1 MGVTDQDWFVNAAV
15 EIRTLLPPRQLLD
28 VLLGIEDAM
37 GRRRKAR
44 WGPRVIDLDLLF
56 YGQAI
61 LSEPG
66 LIVPHPEAHKRRFV
80 LVPLAEIAP
89 CAVHPLYG
97 ISVRGMLDR
106 LEETEG
112 IVERLGDTDDA
123 TGHST
128 GRADRGNAVPDP

>member
-15 EIRTLLPPRQLLD
+15 EIRTLLPPRELLD

-37 GRRRKAR
+37 GRRRNAR
-44 WGPRVIDLDLLF
+44 WGPRVIDLDLLL

-66 LIVPHPEAHKRRFV
+66 LIVPHPESHRRRFV

-89 CAVHPLYG
+89 SAIHPLYG
-97 ISVRGMLDR
+97 ISVRGLLDR
-106 LEETEG
+106 LEGTGG
-112 IVERLGDTDDA
+112 IVERLGNRDDPPR
-123 TGHST
+123 HSM
-128 GRADRGNAVPDP
+128 GRADRGNAVTDP

>member
-1 MGVTDQDWFVNAAV
+1 VGVTDQDWFVNAAV

>member
-1 MGVTDQDWFVNAAV
+1 VTDQDWFVNAAV

-97 ISVRGMLDR
+97 ISVRGLLDR

-128 GRADRGNAVPDP
+128 GRADRGNVVPDP

>member
-1 MGVTDQDWFVNAAV
+1 MTDQDWFVNAAV

-97 ISVRGMLDR
+97 ISVRGLLDR

-128 GRADRGNAVPDP
+128 GRADRGNVVPDP

>member
-1 MGVTDQDWFVNAAV
+1 MTDQDWFVNAAV

>member
-1 MGVTDQDWFVNAAV
+1 VTDQDWFVNAAV

-97 ISVRGMLDR
+97 ISVRGLLDR

-123 TGHST
+123 NGHST
-128 GRADRGNAVPDP
+128 GRADRGNVVSDP

>member
-1 MGVTDQDWFVNAAV
+1 VGVTDQDWFVNAAV

-128 GRADRGNAVPDP
+128 GRADRGNVVPDP

>member
-1 MGVTDQDWFVNAAV
+1 VTDQDWFVNAAV

>member
-1 MGVTDQDWFVNAAV
+1 LGVTDQDWFVNAAV

>member
-1 MGVTDQDWFVNAAV
+1 MQRLSEAAGIHVLRVSSFYRTEPLGVTDQDWFVNAAV

-66 LIVPHPEAHKRRFV
+66 LIVPHPEAH
-80 LVPLAEIAP
+80 
-89 CAVHPLYG
+89 
-97 ISVRGMLDR
+97 
-106 LEETEG
+106 
-112 IVERLGDTDDA
+112 
-123 TGHST
+123 
-128 GRADRGNAVPDP
+128 